1 MPYGIRPSNV
11 RVCHFTTRANW
22 GEPKNLPAA
31 DVLARLKFFAE
42 IPWCAAGGERLK
54 SARRA

>member
-1 MPYGIRPSNV
+1 
-11 RVCHFTTRANW
+11 
-22 GEPKNLPAA
+22 
-31 DVLARLKFFAE
+31 LARLKFFAE